1 MTAWATPDEELTP
14 VEVCR
19 LPEEFEAVELDEVDV
34 LVEADDAAVVGSLE
48 ELDVAAP
55 GMVSALTALKT
66 PTAATAAM
74 PAPSVRRFKSPSAA
88 SRARMRWS
96 VCLVLSMDS
105 SLRSTS

>member
-19 LPEEFEAVELDEVDV
+19 LPEEFEAVELDEV
-34 LVEADDAAVVGSLE
+34 AVVGSLE
-48 ELDVAAP
+48 GLDVEEP

-74 PAPSVRRFKSPSAA
+74 PAPSVRRFRSPSAA
-88 SRARMRWS
+88 SRALMRWS
-96 VCLVLSMDS
+96 VSLVLSMDS